1 MNIRLCLGLLAG
13 FAGFSVRADIVL
25 PAIFADHLV
34 LQQGRELPLW
44 GWADP
49 DERVEVSF
57 KGATVSA
64 TADAGGRWKVTLP
77 AQGIDAV
84 GGELVFAGKNRVTL
98 KDVVVGEVWLCSGQ
112 SNMEWPV
119 EKAQNAAEEVAAANF
134 PAIRQFLVKKT
145 IAELPAQSVDG
156 RWAVCSPET
165 LGKFTAV
172 GYFFARD
179 VHRRLGVPVG
189 LIHSSWGGTP
199 IESWMSE
206 AKLKSDPA
214 YATVFD
220 RRAKLI
226 ADFPAEQ
233 AKYNEE
239 LAAWEKAA
247 AEAKAAGLEFKTRK
261 PRPPVGPGHPYMAIT
276 LYNGMI
282 RPLVP
287 YAMRGVLWYQGE
299 SNAGSASRTNE
310 YQKLFPAL
318 IEQWREEWGQGDFPF
333 YYVQL
338 ANFKTGAPPVATGVS
353 WAFLREAQTMTLST
367 PNTGMAVTIDIG
379 NPDDVHPLN
388 KQEVGR
394 RLALIALAK
403 TYGRPET
410 VYSGPTYKSAVRDG
424 NGWLIRFDHAGGL
437 KATGPEPTGFQ
448 IAGDDENF
456 VDATAILLGNGVV
469 RVQVDAV
476 RDPRWVRY
484 AWLNSPEANVYNGAG
499 LPMAPFRTDSTPR
512 K

>member
-13 FAGFSVRADIVL
+13 FAGFSARADIVL

-49 DERVEVSF
+49 AEKVVVSF
-57 KGATVSA
+57 KGATASA
-64 TADAGGRWKVTLP
+64 MADADGRWKVTLP
-77 AQGIDAV
+77 AQAIDAV

-119 EKAQNAAEEVAAANF
+119 EKAQDAAAEIAAANF

-145 IAELPAQSVDG
+145 IAELPAESVDG

-165 LGKFTAV
+165 VGKFTAV

-179 VHRRLGVPVG
+179 IHRKLGLPVG

-214 YATVFD
+214 YATVFE

-318 IEQWREEWGQGDFPF
+318 IEQWRAEWGQGDFPF

-353 WAFLREAQTMTLST
+353 WAFLREAQTMTLSV

-403 TYGRPET
+403 TYGKPDT
-410 VYSGPTYKSAVRDG
+410 VYSGPVYRFATKEGDAWRVHLSHADG
-424 NGWLIRFDHAGGL
+424 LRTGGGAP
-437 KATGPEPTGFQ
+437 KGFQ
-448 IAGDDENF
+448 IAGEDGLF
-456 VDATAILLGNGVV
+456 VDAEAALAGDGTIRV
-469 RVQVDAV
+469 RAASVT
-476 RDPRWVRY
+476 DPAWVRY
-484 AWLNSPEANVYNGAG
+484 AWINSPDANVFNGAG
-499 LPMAPFRTDSTPR
+499 LPMVPFRTDTTSR